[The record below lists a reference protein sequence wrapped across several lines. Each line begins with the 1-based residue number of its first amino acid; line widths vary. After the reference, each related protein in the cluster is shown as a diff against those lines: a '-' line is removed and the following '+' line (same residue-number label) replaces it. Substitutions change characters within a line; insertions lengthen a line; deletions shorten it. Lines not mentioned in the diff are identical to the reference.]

1 LYEVFSALLELVDK
15 AHNQAAY
22 TAKVFD
28 ERGHGDELM
37 QQLDTIRV
45 LHDAVQREMKR
56 TMVRLNE
63 CGKKSAGQ

>member
-1 LYEVFSALLELVDK
+1 MYEVFSALLELVDK
-15 AHNQAAY
+15 AHNQAAC

-45 LHDAVQREMKR
+45 LHDAVQQDMKR

-63 CGKKSAGQ
+63 CCKKAAGQ